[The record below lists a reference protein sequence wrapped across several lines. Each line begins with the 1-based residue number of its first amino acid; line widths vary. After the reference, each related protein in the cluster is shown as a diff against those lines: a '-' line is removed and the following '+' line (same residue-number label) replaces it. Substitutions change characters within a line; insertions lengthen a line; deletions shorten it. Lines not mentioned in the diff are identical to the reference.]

1 MEDVDKVLEALRVQ
15 IKKEIIDHYFAERC
29 YLEEES
35 QALDEEVTAYR
46 EEFALLGRLF
56 MAFYAAIGGEQARE
70 RILALLF
77 PQGPRP
83 FYEEFRQLTPAAREE
98 LLRGYP
104 RRGLTAWRR
113 HLNLILDLYR
123 EMTAKGHSLEEL
135 HHKALIHL
143 ELLNEDIQKFN
154 TSFDFGLIAAQI
166 EAMQGGGEVISGG
179 LLSTEREELSTRMRF
194 KRKRL
199 SEAELPP
206 PPELPPL
213 EKVKGPLKE
222 ILGAY
227 SY

>member
-15 IKKEIIDHYFAERC
+15 IKKEIIDHYFAERR

-35 QALDEEVTAYR
+35 EALDEEVSAYR
-46 EEFALLGRLF
+46 KELALLGRLF
-56 MAFYAAIGGEQARE
+56 LAFYAAIREEQARE

-77 PQGPRP
+77 PQGSRP

-98 LLRGYP
+98 LLRGVR

-123 EMTAKGHSLEEL
+123 EMAAKGQSLEEL
-135 HHKALIHL
+135 HRKVLIHL
-143 ELLNEDIQKFN
+143 QLLNEDIQKFN
-154 TSFDFGLIAAQI
+154 ASFDFGLIAAQI
-166 EAMQGGGEVISGG
+166 EAMEGGGQVISGG
-179 LLSTEREELSTRMRF
+179 LLSPEREELSTRMRF

-199 SEAELPP
+199 TEEELPP

-227 SY
+227 AY